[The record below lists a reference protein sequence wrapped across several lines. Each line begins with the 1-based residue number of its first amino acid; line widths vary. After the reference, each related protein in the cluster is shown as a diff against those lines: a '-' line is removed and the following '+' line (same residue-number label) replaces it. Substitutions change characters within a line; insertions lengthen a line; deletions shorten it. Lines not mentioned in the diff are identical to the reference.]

1 MNVSKNKSFYDG
13 FVSAMV
19 KNQGYYD
26 QFNNCD
32 NIRNNFDYLTVP
44 EAAILWCG
52 VSRSELA
59 TELAQCTPKGTGN
72 ALSKNTMK
80 HPYIQCVEPRCV
92 LLHQAFDDGKLKM
105 GRDGNKG
112 DYIWG
117 EKDKKENDNLT
128 YGAGHM
134 NPDRRTIK
142 INDLKEFI
150 AEYHADD
157 MPKTLFSDID
167 IHKSKPITHE
177 DYSALLVKNQALEA
191 RLEKAIDVYQE
202 QKAEIA
208 ILKEQQ
214 NNEAELVGKLADD
227 LKDVPHQSYRT
238 VDRVMYAMAKLTKL
252 DNIEP
257 YSQNNPS
264 LNASITTLLQND
276 GLTLEYQAVGKWL
289 SRINDV
295 KPLK

>member
-1 MNVSKNKSFYDG
+1 MKGVYKDAN
-13 FVSAMV
+13 
-19 KNQGYYD
+19 YYS

-32 NIRNNFDYLTVP
+32 NIKNNFDYLTVP

-52 VSRSELA
+52 IPRSELA
-59 TELAQCTPKGTGN
+59 TELAQCTPKGDGN
-72 ALSKNTMK
+72 ALSRNTMK

-92 LLHQAFDDGKLKM
+92 LLHQAFDEGKLKM
-105 GRDGNKG
+105 GRDGNKS
-112 DYIWG
+112 DYIYG
-117 EKDKKENDNLT
+117 EKDKKDNDNNS
-128 YGAGHM
+128 YGSSSGIGHI

-167 IHKSKPITHE
+167 IHKLKPITHD
-177 DYSALLVKNQALEA
+177 DYSALLAKNKALEA
-191 RLEKAIDVYQE
+191 RLEKAIAVYQE
-202 QKAEIA
+202 QRTEIA

-214 NNEAELVGKLADD
+214 NNEAELVGKPADD

-238 VDRVMYAMAKLTKL
+238 VDRVMYAMAKLANL
-252 DNIEP
+252 DNTEP

-276 GLTLEYQAVGKWL
+276 GLPLEYQAVGKWL
-289 SRINDV
+289 SRINDI

>member
-1 MNVSKNKSFYDG
+1 MSKNKSFYDG
-13 FVSAMV
+13 FVSVMV

-177 DYSALLVKNQALEA
+177 DYSALLAKNQALEA
-191 RLEKAIDVYQE
+191 RLEGAKEVYREQREAIQILEKKLQSQTFIAKDDV
-202 QKAEIA
+202 
-208 ILKEQQ
+208 
-214 NNEAELVGKLADD
+214 
-227 LKDVPHQSYRT
+227 
-238 VDRVMYAMAKLTKL
+238 
-252 DNIEP
+252 
-257 YSQNNPS
+257 SQ
-264 LNASITTLLQND
+264 ASIYQLISTMKELLLNSEITESLFVNKD
-276 GLTLEYQAVGKWL
+276 NFNAGKQPTQSMLVSYIADMNIKNL
-289 SRINDV
+289 SERTINGIFAKTNKV
-295 KPLK
+295 

>member
-1 MNVSKNKSFYDG
+1 
-13 FVSAMV
+13 MV

-32 NIRNNFDYLTVP
+32 NIKNNFDYLTVA

-128 YGAGHM
+128 YGTGHM

-157 MPKTLFSDID
+157 MPTTLFSDID
-167 IHKSKPITHE
+167 IHKLKPITHD
-177 DYSALLVKNQALEA
+177 DYSALLAKNKALEA
-191 RLEKAIDVYQE
+191 RLEKAAEVYYSQRDEINSLNKTLQSQSAITQDDITQASVYQLINTMKGLLLDSE
-202 QKAEIA
+202 ITESLFVNKDNTNAGKQPTQSMLVNHIADMNIKTLSERTINGILAKANKI
-208 ILKEQQ
+208 
-214 NNEAELVGKLADD
+214 
-227 LKDVPHQSYRT
+227 
-238 VDRVMYAMAKLTKL
+238 
-252 DNIEP
+252 
-257 YSQNNPS
+257 
-264 LNASITTLLQND
+264 
-276 GLTLEYQAVGKWL
+276 
-289 SRINDV
+289 
-295 KPLK
+295 

>member
-1 MNVSKNKSFYDG
+1 MSENKSFYNG
-13 FVSAMV
+13 FFSALA

-167 IHKSKPITHE
+167 IHKLQPITHD
-177 DYSALLVKNQALEA
+177 DYSALLAKNKALEA
-191 RLEKAIDVYQE
+191 RLEKATEVYYSQRDEINSLNKALQSQSAITQDDITQASVYQLINTM
-202 QKAEIA
+202 KGLLLDSEITES
-208 ILKEQQ
+208 LFVNK
-214 NNEAELVGKLADD
+214 
-227 LKDVPHQSYRT
+227 
-238 VDRVMYAMAKLTKL
+238 
-252 DNIEP
+252 DNI
-257 YSQNNPS
+257 
-264 LNASITTLLQND
+264 NAGKQPTQSMLVNYIGDMNIKTLSER
-276 GLTLEYQAVGKWL
+276 T
-289 SRINDV
+289 INGIFA
-295 KPLK
+295 KANKI

>member
-1 MNVSKNKSFYDG
+1 MSKNKSFYDG

-32 NIRNNFDYLTVP
+32 NIKNNFDYLTVP

-167 IHKSKPITHE
+167 IHKLKPITHD
-177 DYSALLVKNQALEA
+177 DYSVLLAKNKALEA
-191 RLEKAIDVYQE
+191 RLEKATEVYYSQRDEISSLNKALQSQSAITQDDITQASVYQLINTMKGLLLDSE
-202 QKAEIA
+202 ITESLFVNKDNMNAGKQPTQSMLVSHIADMNIKTLSERTINGILAKANKI
-208 ILKEQQ
+208 
-214 NNEAELVGKLADD
+214 
-227 LKDVPHQSYRT
+227 
-238 VDRVMYAMAKLTKL
+238 
-252 DNIEP
+252 
-257 YSQNNPS
+257 
-264 LNASITTLLQND
+264 
-276 GLTLEYQAVGKWL
+276 
-289 SRINDV
+289 
-295 KPLK
+295 